1 MHSCRPKWGGASGW
15 QNRSAAPCRTHQS
28 KTDCE
33 EAPEGCW
40 WHNQANVCD
49 TRDCKDVT
57 SKEACMANSNCNWE
71 GQPTTTVP
79 TLFSTTT
86 TPYKREPGRCAEVDC
101 TLLSENIVLCAARSD
116 CLWDELE
123 GGSCG
128 KRTCDTLRSEV
139 RLWCVAMWRGF
150 CLRGTTSPCSYCR
163 VKDYLEATAKPLCY
177 LIAHVT
183 PARTLSYPN

>member
-49 TRDCKDVT
+49 NRHCSNST
-57 SKEACMANSNCNWE
+57 SKETCNANSNCNWE

-79 TLFSTTT
+79 TQLFSTTT
-86 TPYKREPGRCAEVDC
+86 TPYKRERGRCVEVDC
-101 TLLSENIVLCAARSD
+101 TLLSENIGLCAARSD
-116 CLWDELE
+116 CLWDELD

-128 KRTCDTLRSEV
+128 KRTCDTLVSEV
-139 RLWCVAMWRGF
+139 RLLRMAATLLYIEGDSLLLLLYIYIYIYRRCGGDFVWEEPRRLVRIVA
-150 CLRGTTSPCSYCR
+150 
-163 VKDYLEATAKPLCY
+163 
-177 LIAHVT
+177 
-183 PARTLSYPN
+183 